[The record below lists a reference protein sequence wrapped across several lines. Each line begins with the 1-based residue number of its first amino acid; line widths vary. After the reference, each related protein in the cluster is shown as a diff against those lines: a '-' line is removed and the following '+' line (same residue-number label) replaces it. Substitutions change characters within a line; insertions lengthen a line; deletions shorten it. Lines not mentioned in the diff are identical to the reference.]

1 MTARRAK
8 VKPRGLMLIHNFRP
22 GPTGGTEIQAER
34 LAYGLVSLGHPM
46 QILTNPISV
55 ANQWYDF
62 GGNIPYAPEEE
73 VFYGAGAGSPVKT
86 DDKEKDVSRGEGVRI
101 YRPPFR
107 LAYEVNQGVIDTF
120 RYLVKNRKTYDVL
133 HCHMAYG
140 HAAVA
145 VVAARTLGKRCIIKI
160 ACAGEE
166 FGEFYAFSKFT
177 GFSKALHVMHQAD
190 AMIAISREVEE
201 ELLGYGFSQKKILRI
216 PNGVDTRFF
225 QPRVHAERPGKLQF
239 LLVGRRQ
246 PQKGVDLLLKAIKI
260 LKLIGLEDKFEVK
273 LCGSD
278 SPEYDYQTMAKELGV
293 AHLVDFLPFQKD
305 MRHIYQEAQSFLLPS
320 RGEGLSNALLEAMA
334 TGLPVIATRVSGTPD
349 VVTNEKDGLLIPP
362 ESSEALADA
371 MKRIILDPALRRQL
385 GQNARRRIEDGFS
398 MEHVARQ
405 YSDLYARLCHFK
417 SRGQQQ

>member
-1 MTARRAK
+1 M
-8 VKPRGLMLIHNFRP
+8 KPSGLMLIHNFRP

-46 QILTNPISV
+46 QILTNPIYV

-73 VFYGAGAGSPVKT
+73 VFYGTGADSSLMP
-86 DDKEKDVSRGEGVRI
+86 DDKVKDVSRGEGVRI
-101 YRPPFR
+101 HRLFR
-107 LAYEVNQGVIDTF
+107 LAYGVNQGVTDTF
-120 RYLVKNRKTYDVL
+120 HYLVKNRKTYDVL

-140 HAAVA
+140 HAVVA

-160 ACAGEE
+160 ACAGDE
-166 FGEFYAFSKFT
+166 FGELYAFSKFA
-177 GFSKALHVMHQAD
+177 GFSRALKVLHQAD

-201 ELLGYGFSQKKILRI
+201 ELLVYGFSQKRILRI

-225 QPRVHAERPGKLQF
+225 QPRVHAERPGKLRF

-246 PQKGVDLLLKAIKI
+246 PQKGVDLLLKAILT
-260 LKLIGLEDKFEVK
+260 LKLSGLEDKFEVK

-278 SPEYDYQTMAKELGV
+278 SPDYDYRSMAKELGV

-334 TGLPVIATRVSGTPD
+334 MGLPVIATRVSGTPD

-362 ESSEALADA
+362 ESSEALAEA
-371 MKRIILDPALRRQL
+371 MKRIILDPALRQQL
-385 GQNARRRIEDGFS
+385 GQNARRRVEDEFS

-405 YSDLYARLCHFK
+405 YSGLYSHLCQFK
-417 SRGQQQ
+417 G

>member
-1 MTARRAK
+1 MRK
-8 VKPRGLMLIHNFRP
+8 MDVKPSGLMLIHNFRP
-22 GPTGGTEIQAER
+22 GPTGGSEIQAER
-34 LAYGLVSLGHPM
+34 LACGLVSLGHPM

-73 VFYGAGAGSPVKT
+73 VFYGTGADESLPLMP
-86 DDKEKDVSRGEGVRI
+86 DDKVKDVHRGEGVRVH
-101 YRPPFR
+101 RLFR
-107 LAYEVNQGVIDTF
+107 LAYGVNQGVTDTF

-140 HAAVA
+140 HAVVA

-160 ACAGEE
+160 ACAGE
-166 FGEFYAFSKFT
+166 FGEFYTFSKFA
-177 GFSKALHVMHQAD
+177 GFSRALHVLHQAD
-190 AMIAISREVEE
+190 AMIAVSREVEE
-201 ELLGYGFSQKKILRI
+201 ELLGYGFSQKRILRI
-216 PNGVDTRFF
+216 SNGVDTRFF
-225 QPRVHAERPGKLQF
+225 QPRVQAERPGKLRF

-246 PQKGVDLLLKAIKI
+246 PQKGVDLLLEAIQT
-260 LKLIGLEDKFEVK
+260 LKLSGLEDKFEVQ
-273 LCGSD
+273 LYGSD
-278 SPEYDYQTMAKELGV
+278 SPDYDYRSMAADFGV

-305 MRHIYQEAQSFLLPS
+305 MRHIYQEVQSFLLPS

-334 TGLPVIATRVSGTPD
+334 MGLPVVATRVSGTPD

-371 MKRIILDPALRRQL
+371 MKRIILDPALRQQL
-385 GQNARRRIEDGFS
+385 GQNARRRVEDEFS

-405 YSDLYARLCHFK
+405 YSDLYSRLCHFK
-417 SRGQQQ
+417 S